1 MTASIASDA
10 GKTLPPDLVSRA
22 DQVQMDQPS
31 AIMTAS
37 RGFLSVPGVESYD
50 QYATLSRSSMIS
62 MKLLKMFQKNHS
74 EAVMHTTHLET

>member
-37 RGFLSVPGVESYD
+37 RGFLSVPGVES
-50 QYATLSRSSMIS
+50 
-62 MKLLKMFQKNHS
+62 
-74 EAVMHTTHLET
+74 